1 MTAAHNTFKW
11 TIWSHE
17 NLQGASDEFV
27 TKGFRVQLT
36 GLTIEL
42 SFEGSGACS
51 PDSAKS
57 LAEKY
62 VETLAKHMATSL
74 SLITEAEWLQ
84 RTAPPFG
91 QMTTLYGYRESRDR
105 VVNAVREARNDL
117 LASEDKTLRG
127 CYDYLQDA
135 RDRMYTVIDEAAY
148 DAYKAIELLE
158 EEFGGERK
166 AIAVLGKILKKAKT
180 TANQKRHIPRKGQQ
194 PKASAESVELTRQV
208 VRKYERYLLDRTV
221 NVRLGRE

>member
-1 MTAAHNTFKW
+1 MTATHNTFKW

-17 NLQGASDEFV
+17 NVHGASDEFV
-27 TKGFRVQLT
+27 TKGFRVRLM

-42 SFEGSGACS
+42 SFEASGACS

-62 VETLAKHMATSL
+62 VETLAKHLATSL
-74 SLITEAEWLQ
+74 TLITEAEWLQ

-91 QMTTLYGYRESRDR
+91 KMTTLYGDRDRDR
-105 VVNAVREARNDL
+105 VVNAVRDARNEL

-135 RDRMYTVIDEAAY
+135 RERMYTVIDEAAY

-158 EEFGGERK
+158 DRFGGERK

-180 TANQKRHIPRKGQQ
+180 AANHKRHIPRKGQQ
-194 PKASAESVELTRQV
+194 PKASVGSVELTRRV
-208 VRKYERYLLDRTV
+208 VRKYERYLLDRT
-221 NVRLGRE
+221 